1 MSSVLERSVIVEKRM
16 VIPADLPDEAV
27 NTGIKK
33 AKSSFIQLLI
43 LGIFAGMFIALGGF
57 AASMASHSIENVG
70 VAKFAAGAVFPVG
83 LMLVLIC
90 GAELF
95 TGNTLMSVALLEKKI
110 TTKQILRNWIIV
122 YVSNFLGALLIAYL
136 IFSSGV
142 LGTNGG
148 KLGGYAIK
156 VAATKGGLAFWP
168 AFTSGIL
175 CNILV
180 SIAVWGAY
188 AAKDIAS
195 KILMIWFPIMTF
207 IVSGFEHCVANMY
220 YFSIGLLARTN
231 PAFVEAS
238 HVGEKISNVDILHAV
253 SNLVPATL
261 GNIVGGAIFVGMAYW
276 IVYKHVP
283 DALASKR
290 PTISG

>member
-1 MSSVLERSVIVEKRM
+1 MEKRM
-16 VIPADLPDEAV
+16 VMPANLPDEAV

-33 AKSSFIQLLI
+33 ARSSCTQLLI

-57 AASMASHSIENVG
+57 AASMVSHSIDNVG
-70 VAKFAAGAVFPVG
+70 VAKFAAGAVFPMG

-90 GAELF
+90 GGELF
-95 TGNTLMSVALLEKKI
+95 TGNTLMSAALLEKRI
-110 TTKQILRNWIIV
+110 TTKQVLRNWIIV

-136 IFSSGV
+136 IFSSGA
-142 LGTNGG
+142 LGTNAG

-156 VAATKGGLAFWP
+156 VAAAKGGLAFWP

-180 SIAVWGAY
+180 SIAVWGSY

-195 KILMIWFPIMTF
+195 KIFMIWFPVMAF

-220 YFSIGLLARTN
+220 YFSIGLLAKTN

-238 HVGEKISNVDILHAV
+238 HVGEKIANVDIAHAI
-253 SNLVPATL
+253 SNLVPVTL
-261 GNIVGGAIFVGMAYW
+261 GNIVGGAVVVGMAYW
-276 IVYKHVP
+276 IAYKRTPAAQV
-283 DALASKR
+283 SEIKS
-290 PTISG
+290 ISA